1 MVKDEVTTDKGTYA
15 LLVRLDRSQLIRVG
29 RLGEFVFPAGWYVYV
44 GSAHGPGGLAARL
57 TRHRR
62 RAADGKRLRWHVDY
76 LLERA
81 HLVEVWSRDGRPSAL
96 SEQRLECEWARVL
109 ADAPGAE
116 IPIPR
121 FGSSDCRCPA
131 HLIYFATH
139 PVDAFSRALAESLDP
154 DTRWRALAALR
165 IVGTPQ
171 AATAISAA
179 LSDPD
184 EGIGAGAAVALGEL
198 RAVESAPAL
207 ARCLAD
213 ASPLVANRATE
224 ALQRIGEEAV
234 PALCAALTDERDAV
248 RVHAAKAL
256 AAIQSPQSITPLCQ
270 AYLHDPNYLVQHYA
284 AEALTAM
291 GVIEMVA
298 VS

>member
-1 MVKDEVTTDKGTYA
+1 MRRPYKGTYA
-15 LLVRLDRSQLIRVG
+15 LLLHLDRPESIRVG
-29 RLGEFVFPAGWYVYV
+29 RLGEFAFSTGWYVYV

-57 TRHRR
+57 ARHRR
-62 RAADGKRLRWHVDY
+62 RAADGKCLRWHVDY
-76 LLERA
+76 LRERA
-81 HLVEVWSRDGRPSAL
+81 HLVEVWSKGGRPSAH
-96 SEQRLECEWARVL
+96 SSQRLECEWARVF
-109 ADAPGAE
+109 ADAAGAE

-121 FGSSDCRCPA
+121 FGASDCRCPA
-131 HLIYFATH
+131 HLFYFATH
-139 PVDAFSRALAESLDP
+139 PVDALSRALSESPDP
-154 DTRWRALAALR
+154 DARWRALAALR
-165 IVGTPQ
+165 IVGTSQ
-171 AATAISAA
+171 AIAAISAA

-184 EGIGAGAAVALGEL
+184 EGIRAGAAVALGEL

-207 ARCLAD
+207 VRCLAD

-224 ALQRIGEEAV
+224 ALERIGEEAV

-256 AAIQSPQSITPLCQ
+256 AAIQSPQSIIPLCQ

-284 AEALTAM
+284 AETLTAM

>member
-1 MVKDEVTTDKGTYA
+1 MVVKNEMGTDKGTYA
-15 LLVRLDRSQLIRVG
+15 LLLRLDDPELIRVG
-29 RLGEFVFPAGWYVYV
+29 RLGEFTFPAGWYVYV
-44 GSAHGPGGLAARL
+44 GSARGPGGLAARL
-57 TRHRR
+57 ARHRR
-62 RAADGKRLRWHVDY
+62 QIADGKRPRWHVDY
-76 LLERA
+76 LRESASLI
-81 HLVEVWSRDGRPSAL
+81 EVWSRVTD
-96 SEQRLECEWARVL
+96 QRLECTWARAF

-121 FGSSDCRCPA
+121 FGASDCRCPA
-131 HLIYFATH
+131 HLIYLTTH
-139 PVDAFSRALAESLDP
+139 PVDVFSHALAKAPDP

-171 AATAISAA
+171 AAAIAAA
-179 LSDPD
+179 LSDSD
-184 EGIGAGAAVALGEL
+184 EGIRAGATVVLGEL
-198 RAVESAPAL
+198 HAAEATPDLVN
-207 ARCLAD
+207 CLAD

-256 AAIQSPQSITPLCQ
+256 ATIQSPQSVAPLCQ

-284 AEALTAM
+284 AEALTAL

-298 VS
+298 VG